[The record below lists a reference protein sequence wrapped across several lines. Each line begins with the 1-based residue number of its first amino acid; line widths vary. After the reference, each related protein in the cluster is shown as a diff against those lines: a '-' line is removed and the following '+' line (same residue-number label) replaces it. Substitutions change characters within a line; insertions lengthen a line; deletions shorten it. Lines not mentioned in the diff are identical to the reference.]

1 MGFSL
6 YTLFQAGLLCLNAVC
21 VLNEERFLSKI
32 GWSTQ
37 HGGFGEDPGMKIQ
50 VKKRGCE
57 NLSQVIKSNSQI
69 WCIFSTLGYRYKLED
84 GDLLL
89 GYYPLQPRLEV
100 VGTWNLV

>member
-50 VKKRGCE
+50 VSLK
-57 NLSQVIKSNSQI
+57 IKDRE
-69 WCIFSTLGYRYKLED
+69 TLYRTVRYVNCRLVSD
-84 GDLLL
+84 HLL
-89 GYYPLQPRLEV
+89 
-100 VGTWNLV
+100 T